1 MCESGLATHVEAV
14 LDFFLTFEKQAPMWT
29 LGVGGSPL
37 DACLAPCGSDDSVDG
52 ACSCSPDGDGEPGDC
67 RRCPDRPRCRGGACG
82 PSPLRE
88 SLSDLLKRIA
98 CLH

>member
-1 MCESGLATHVEAV
+1 
-14 LDFFLTFEKQAPMWT
+14 MWT

-37 DACLAPCGSDDSVDG
+37 DACLVPCGSDDSVDG
-52 ACSCSPDGDGEPGDC
+52 ACCSPDGDGEPDDC
-67 RRCPDRPRCRGGACG
+67 RCPDRPRCRGGACG

>member
-1 MCESGLATHVEAV
+1 M
-14 LDFFLTFEKQAPMWT
+14 EKHAPMWT

-52 ACSCSPDGDGEPGDC
+52 GCSPGDGEPDW
-67 RRCPDRPRCRGGACG
+67 RCPDRPRCRGGACG

-88 SLSDLLKRIA
+88 SLSDLLGRFA
-98 CLH
+98 FETDWVGC

>member
-1 MCESGLATHVEAV
+1 
-14 LDFFLTFEKQAPMWT
+14 MWT

-52 ACSCSPDGDGEPGDC
+52 ACSCSPDGDGDGEPDDC
-67 RRCPDRPRCRGGACG
+67 RCPDRPRCRGGACG

-88 SLSDLLKRIA
+88 SLSDLLKRTA
-98 CLH
+98 CLKLNFVPLLPNKFQY